1 FLSMKK
7 KCRSF
12 RSRPRKTS
20 AWSMFLKTMGT
31 NNFSKERM
39 AFLSDKFKS
48 LTAEEKSVYERAARE
63 KVQQTPSV
71 HTLEDLARLMFA
83 DYHIIIITKS
93 RSGSNIRT
101 CASPEVAGILNDNI
115 GVLQK
120 FELLSTGLA
129 QSSAQKPT
137 VEHMRKEV
145 RASVR
150 MAYAQAGMGAKL
162 NFNNLGGSFFPSIK
176 RPALM
181 NYTELREL
189 YDSRD
194 KLKFIP
200 HRASAA
206 DLGHLEDNA
215 VSDTPVE
222 NVDDAVGHRPAGGI
236 ATLPGSAV
244 GHRPA
249 GGIATLPGSAVGH
262 RPAGDIATLPGSAVG
277 HRPAFRITYTGPRPA
292 GAAGHSANIKVG
304 STSQSQVLIK
314 ILK

>member
-1 FLSMKK
+1 QFNFQLFLSMKK

-150 MAYAQAGMGAKL
+150 MAY
-162 NFNNLGGSFFPSIK
+162 
-176 RPALM
+176 
-181 NYTELREL
+181 
-189 YDSRD
+189 
-194 KLKFIP
+194 
-200 HRASAA
+200 
-206 DLGHLEDNA
+206 
-215 VSDTPVE
+215 
-222 NVDDAVGHRPAGGI
+222 
-236 ATLPGSAV
+236 
-244 GHRPA
+244 
-249 GGIATLPGSAVGH
+249 
-262 RPAGDIATLPGSAVG
+262 
-277 HRPAFRITYTGPRPA
+277 
-292 GAAGHSANIKVG
+292 
-304 STSQSQVLIK
+304 
-314 ILK
+314 